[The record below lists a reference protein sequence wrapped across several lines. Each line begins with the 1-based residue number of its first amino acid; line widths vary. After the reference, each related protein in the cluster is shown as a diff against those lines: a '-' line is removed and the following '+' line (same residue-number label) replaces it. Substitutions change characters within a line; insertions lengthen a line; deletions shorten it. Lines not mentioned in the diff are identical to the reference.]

1 MTRLIVIP
9 LGLVALAFM
18 IFAIVD
24 IAMTDK
30 RQVRALN
37 KPLWLVV
44 VLLPIIGPIL
54 WFFFGRGRRGR
65 NAERRMVAPDDDLNF
80 LRKIATDEDQDERIR
95 RLEQELSELDDDTP
109 PS

>member
-65 NAERRMVAPDDDLNF
+65 NAERTMVAPDDDLNF
-80 LRKIATDEDQDERIR
+80 LRKIGTDEDQDERIR